1 MNPKLIGITGGIG
14 SGKSTVSEIFKHL
27 GYKIYN
33 SDLRAKELI
42 KEPVIKDKLVNAFG
56 DKILKND
63 TLDKEL
69 LSEIIFEN
77 KSALKK
83 INSIVHPEVKKDFKN
98 WVKENSNNKILFKES
113 ALLIESETYKEEGN
127 EIKTED
133 ILDKDNTGFSVKLNN
148 SAKLEKKDS
157 ETQIRNLEEKAKEFR
172 IESEKKEKKV
182 SIFSKIFSSNNTKP
196 KIINKTEEDKQD
208 IDPVLGRNNE
218 DWDEI
223 EKKQNNIKIKNE
235 DIFHETNKQK
245 MLLLK

>member
-42 KEPVIKDKLVNAFG
+42 KEPDIKDKLVKAFG

-77 KSALKK
+77 KSARKK

-113 ALLIESETYKEEGN
+113 ALLIESETYKE
-127 EIKTED
+127 
-133 ILDKDNTGFSVKLNN
+133 LDKIILIIADKGLRVSRVLARDKNRS
-148 SAKLEKKDS
+148 
-157 ETQIRNLEEKAKEFR
+157 
-172 IESEKKEKKV
+172 KKEIDAIIDNQIDEKEA
-182 SIFSKIFSSNNTKP
+182 TKQAD
-196 KIINKTEEDKQD
+196 II
-208 IDPVLGRNNE
+208 
-218 DWDEI
+218 I
-223 EKKQNNIKIKNE
+223 ENDQKN
-235 DIFHETNKQK
+235 
-245 MLLLK
+245 MLLPKVIKCLDKLLKE